1 MKKNIDVLIYKDR
14 DGISIGIKSLY
25 DVEVTP
31 VTPFTLKELTAS
43 SFASVITSEICKMF
57 KLDDID
63 DEIYDNIYD
72 YGCHILAMPDKL
84 RSMITI
90 SLQVNVADPAKDF
103 GNKIKIRRE
112 YLGIKREYVASKMN
126 VSTSTITKWES
137 GERNVPMNRLVEL
150 CNILEV
156 SPNELLGWEE

>member
-1 MKKNIDVLIYKDR
+1 MKKYIDVLIYKDR
-14 DGISIGIKSLY
+14 DGISVGIKSLY

-31 VTPFTLKELTAS
+31 VTPFALKELIAS
-43 SFASVITSEICKMF
+43 SFASDITSEICKMF

-90 SLQVNVADPAKDF
+90 SLQVNVADPAEDF
-103 GNKIKIRRE
+103 GNKIKNRRE
-112 YLGIKREYVASKMN
+112 YLGFRREQVAARMD
-126 VSTSTITKWES
+126 VSVSLVIKWER
-137 GERNVPMNRLVEL
+137 GERKVPIDRLVEL
-150 CNILEV
+150 CNILKV
-156 SPNELLGWEE
+156 SPNELLGWEK